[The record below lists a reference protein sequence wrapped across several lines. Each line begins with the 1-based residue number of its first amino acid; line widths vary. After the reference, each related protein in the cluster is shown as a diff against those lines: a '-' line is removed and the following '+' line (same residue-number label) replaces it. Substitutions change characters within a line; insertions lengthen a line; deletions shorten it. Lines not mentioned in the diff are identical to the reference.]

1 LLIGANDN
9 CVAVSLS
16 SRQMMK
22 AALSKN
28 EIESA
33 LAKRFGTF
41 SPSREKFRQ
50 DTLSTGVKEID
61 LFSNGLPRGAI
72 TEVFGQRSSGR
83 TSLLLAALSHA
94 TSHEEICALI
104 DTSDRFDPASAA
116 AASTELERLL
126 WVCCKNDV
134 ERAFKATDL
143 VLQSGGFGLIV
154 LDMGD
159 VAAQFARRII
169 SSWWYRFRRAI
180 EDTPA
185 ALMVISQAPCVRSCA
200 SLSLEL
206 KSSRPAWS
214 NTKQNGLKA
223 NENNDREQLAKSP
236 RRLFLVTD
244 LPQHKSYNS
253 LLTHSLV
260 LQGADIQVGRRKPDA
275 SGRSAR
281 FKTHAAK
288 LP

>member
-1 LLIGANDN
+1 
-9 CVAVSLS
+9 
-16 SRQMMK
+16 MK
-22 AALSKN
+22 TALSKN
-28 EIESA
+28 EIEST

-50 DTLSTGVKEID
+50 DALSTGVSEID
-61 LFSNGLPRGAI
+61 LLSNGLPRGAI
-72 TEVFGQRSSGR
+72 TEVFGLRSSGR

-126 WVCCKNDV
+126 WVCCRNDV

-143 VLQSGGFGLIV
+143 VLQSGGFGLVV

-159 VAAQFARRII
+159 VAAQVARRII

-206 KSSRPAWS
+206 KSIRQAWS
-214 NTKQNGLKA
+214 NTRQNGLKA
-223 NENNDREQLAKSP
+223 NENNDREQLTNSP
-236 RRLFLVTD
+236 PRLFLVTD
-244 LPQHKSYNS
+244 SPPHKSCNS
-253 LLTHSLV
+253 LLTHSLI
-260 LQGADIQVGRRKPDA
+260 LQGTDVRVSRRKPEA
-275 SGRSAR
+275 HGSSAR
-281 FKTHAAK
+281 FKTHATT